1 MVITDNG
8 HGVAGTV
15 ERDSADFRPGIGIRG
30 IKARVDQLGGDLRIR
45 TSSRGTRVHVVVP
58 VD

>member
-1 MVITDNG
+1 
-8 HGVAGTV
+8 
-15 ERDSADFRPGIGIRG
+15 
-30 IKARVDQLGGDLRIR
+30 VDQLGGDVRIR